1 MSKFKIGDRVQ
12 SVNYPADVGTVLEL
26 LNHDIILVSLDASKG
41 KWSYHVKDLELIGDT
56 EVASKFKVG
65 DRVRLIGYT
74 GYTGVILEL
83 SNNGEIARISMTLWG
98 ERSYYTKELEL
109 VEKKETEESSAV
121 AKPSHYQILPGIEVR
136 DICNTLAD
144 QLSDKGFKGSF
155 IGEYMQ
161 VMQYL
166 MRFHKKNG
174 LEDIKKAQY
183 LLNKLVDNYTE
194 FP

>member
-1 MSKFKIGDRVQ
+1 M
-12 SVNYPADVGTVLEL
+12 
-26 LNHDIILVSLDASKG
+26 
-41 KWSYHVKDLELIGDT
+41 
-56 EVASKFKVG
+56 SKFKVG
-65 DRVRLIGYT
+65 DKVRVINRPTSIGVVLELIGK
-74 GYTGVILEL
+74 
-83 SNNGEIARISMTLWG
+83 GEVVVKLDVGIGRAH
-98 ERSYYTKELEL
+98 YYTKDLEL
-109 VEKKETEESSAV
+109 VEKKESSAV

>member
-1 MSKFKIGDRVQ
+1 MSKFKVGDRVQ
-12 SVNYPADVGTVLEL
+12 SVNYLADVGTVLEL
-26 LNHDIILVSLDASKG
+26 LNHDIILVSLDATKE
-41 KWSYHVKDLELIGDT
+41 KWSYHVKD
-56 EVASKFKVG
+56 
-65 DRVRLIGYT
+65 
-74 GYTGVILEL
+74 
-83 SNNGEIARISMTLWG
+83 
-98 ERSYYTKELEL
+98 LEL
-109 VEKKETEESSAV
+109 VEKKETEESSTV

>member
-1 MSKFKIGDRVQ
+1 M
-12 SVNYPADVGTVLEL
+12 
-26 LNHDIILVSLDASKG
+26 
-41 KWSYHVKDLELIGDT
+41 
-56 EVASKFKVG
+56 SKFKVG
-65 DRVRLIGYT
+65 DRVRLIGSA
-74 GYTGVILEL
+74 GYVGVILEL
-83 SNNGEIARISMTLWG
+83 SDDDGEIARVSFYQRG
-98 ERSYYTKELEL
+98 SYPHYTKDLEL

-144 QLSDKGFKGSF
+144 QLGDKGFKGSF

>member
-1 MSKFKIGDRVQ
+1 M
-12 SVNYPADVGTVLEL
+12 
-26 LNHDIILVSLDASKG
+26 
-41 KWSYHVKDLELIGDT
+41 
-56 EVASKFKVG
+56 SKFKVG
-65 DRVRLIGYT
+65 DKVRVINQPTSVGVVSELIDESEVVVKLDVGI
-74 GYTGVILEL
+74 GR
-83 SNNGEIARISMTLWG
+83 AH
-98 ERSYYTKELEL
+98 YYTEDLEL
-109 VEKKETEESSAV
+109 VEKKESSAV

>member
-1 MSKFKIGDRVQ
+1 M
-12 SVNYPADVGTVLEL
+12 
-26 LNHDIILVSLDASKG
+26 
-41 KWSYHVKDLELIGDT
+41 
-56 EVASKFKVG
+56 SKFKVG
-65 DRVRLIGYT
+65 DKVWSPWRPEVNGKITEISSSGEPVATIVDSSINRRYAYLTDI
-74 GYTGVILEL
+74 VLV
-83 SNNGEIARISMTLWG
+83 NNEDTQ
-98 ERSYYTKELEL
+98 
-109 VEKKETEESSAV
+109 EESSAV

-144 QLSDKGFKGSF
+144 QLGDKGFKGSF

>member
-1 MSKFKIGDRVQ
+1 MSNLKVGDRVQ

-41 KWSYHVKDLELIGDT
+41 KWSYHVKDLEL
-56 EVASKFKVG
+56 
-65 DRVRLIGYT
+65 
-74 GYTGVILEL
+74 
-83 SNNGEIARISMTLWG
+83 
-98 ERSYYTKELEL
+98 

-121 AKPSHYQILPGIEVR
+121 AKPSHYQILPNVEVR